1 MDYMNIGRSF
11 SVLHRRSQLFV
22 SAACEHLHLSYLE
35 YVMLMRVFSFEGIS
49 QEDLSAALCLDKA
62 VVTRTI
68 TLLEEK
74 EMVCREKDVRDRRKK
89 RIYPTEKA
97 KAEQEYLEKILASWL
112 DYLQQDMDPYI
123 AETAARGFLLAA
135 ERASKANIPE
145 LVRQIHSPFMP
156 GL

>member
-89 RIYPTEKA
+89 RICSISA
-97 KAEQEYLEKILASWL
+97 
-112 DYLQQDMDPYI
+112 
-123 AETAARGFLLAA
+123 
-135 ERASKANIPE
+135 
-145 LVRQIHSPFMP
+145 
-156 GL
+156 